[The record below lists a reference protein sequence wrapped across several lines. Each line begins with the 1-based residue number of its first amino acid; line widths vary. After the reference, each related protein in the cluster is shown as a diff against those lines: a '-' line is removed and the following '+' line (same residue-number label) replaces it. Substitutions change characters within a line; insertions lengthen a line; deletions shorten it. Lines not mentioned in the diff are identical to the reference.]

1 MTISEPKIGSPCG
14 SSKDAGMLVLNRV
27 TAAHHKEHHHSEYG
41 HFISITATQWGG
53 RSVCY
58 HRYLSSPEVDLSA
71 LQHWWC
77 HRGSVKEELGERERP
92 TDIRWMLGNAVCYSR
107 NTDPHSREVSVSQRL
122 RGTSTHTRT
131 YADMLCSNKRLTDE
145 LFCDRLLLSI
155 YQADSTCITNAG
167 GNMYWM
173 GRQCY
178 PAVYHH
184 SSPLFTCQSESTWD
198 HNHTHTRARAR
209 WDERSRG
216 LQMVTFKLSLR
227 L

>member
-14 SSKDAGMLVLNRV
+14 SSKDAGTLVLNRV
-27 TAAHHKEHHHSEYG
+27 TAAHHKEHHHSEYD

-58 HRYLSSPEVDLSA
+58 HHYLSSPEVDLSA

-122 RGTSTHTRT
+122 RGTNTRT

-167 GNMYWM
+167 GNVILLYIITPL
-173 GRQCY
+173 RC
-178 PAVYHH
+178 
-184 SSPLFTCQSESTWD
+184 SPVSLSQPEIITT
-198 HNHTHTRARAR
+198 HTHAR